1 MLRLLERPAK
11 QRALHRVVRPT
22 GRERRFRA
30 DDFILTKT
38 DAKGRITYANDTFL
52 AVSGFRESEVLGAP
66 HSIVRH
72 PAMPRCVF
80 QLLWE
85 TISSGR
91 ELFAYVVNLC
101 KNGDHYW
108 VLAHVTATTD
118 AEGRIVGY
126 HSNRRSPD
134 RAAVAKIE
142 PLYEK
147 LCAIERSHG
156 DRRAGLEASRRHLD
170 EFVAE
175 TGKSFNEFV
184 LSL

>member
-11 QRALHRVVRPT
+11 QRALHRVIRPT
-22 GRERRFRA
+22 GRERRFPA

-38 DAKGRITYANDTFL
+38 DPKGRITYANDLFL
-52 AVSGFRESEVLGAP
+52 TVSGFREAEVLGAP

-72 PAMPRCVF
+72 PAMPRCIF

-108 VLAHVTATTD
+108 VLAHVTATMD
-118 AEGRIVGY
+118 GEGRIVGY

-134 RAAVAKIE
+134 PAAVAKVVPI
-142 PLYEK
+142 YSR
-147 LCAIERSHG
+147 LCAIERSHE

-170 EFVAE
+170 ELVAAS
-175 TGKSFNEFV
+175 GKSFNEYV

>member
-1 MLRLLERPAK
+1 
-11 QRALHRVVRPT
+11 VIRPT

-38 DAKGRITYANDTFL
+38 DPKGRITYANDLFL
-52 AVSGFRESEVLGAP
+52 TVSGFREAEVLGAP

-72 PAMPRCVF
+72 PAMPRCIF

-108 VLAHVTATTD
+108 VLAHVTATMD
-118 AEGRIVGY
+118 GEGRIVGY

-134 RAAVAKIE
+134 PAAVAKVVPI
-142 PLYEK
+142 YSR
-147 LCAIERSHG
+147 LCAIERSHE

-170 EFVAE
+170 ELVSAS
-175 TGKSFNEFV
+175 GKSFNEYV

>member
-1 MLRLLERPAK
+1 MLRLFGGPAT
-11 QRALHRVVRPT
+11 QRTLRRVIEPT
-22 GRERRFRA
+22 GRERHFRA
-30 DDFILTKT
+30 DDFILSKT
-38 DAKGRITYANDTFL
+38 DPKGRITYANDTFL
-52 AVSGFRESEVLGAP
+52 AVSGFREDEVLGAP

-85 TISSGR
+85 TISAGR
-91 ELFAYVVNLC
+91 ELFAYLVNLC

-108 VLAHVTATTD
+108 VLAHVTATMD
-118 AEGRIVGY
+118 GEGRIIGY
-126 HSNRRSPD
+126 HSNRRWAERS
-134 RAAVAKIE
+134 AIAKIE

-156 DRRAGLEASRRHLD
+156 DRKAGLVASRQHLD
-170 EFVAE
+170 QLLAAN
-175 TGKSFNEFV
+175 GKSFNEFV